1 MDNHIFRSAL
11 SGFNRQ
17 DVMAYIERTQKQAE
31 EAAAGLEARLAE
43 LEQAAAGAREELTAC
58 QEEREDLRRQLEDM
72 TLRYNHAKN
81 NWDAQSEA
89 KDSFRRDVA
98 QRDETVRELTGEN
111 QRLFRQVQ
119 TLEEEV
125 QELRREK
132 ERIAQLEL
140 DAHRRSDEIVL
151 DAAGQAELITSQ
163 AESQAAETVQTA
175 ETQARQTLAQAQAD
189 AQAVLRQAEE
199 QIRQTVEQYGQL
211 HQSFEAALGR
221 ITGELRGMDAAAAQ
235 LPERFNSLKA
245 GLEELLEQAKEQ

>member
-43 LEQAAAGAREELTAC
+43 QAAAGTREELTPC

-119 TLEEEV
+119 DLES
-125 QELRREK
+125 QMDALRREK
-132 ERIAQLEL
+132 EKLTQLEL
-140 DAHRRSDEIVL
+140 DAHRRSDEVL
-151 DAAGQAELITSQ
+151 SNAQAEAQALLEQ
-163 AESQAAETVQTA
+163 AEAQARRTEEAARARAQALLAEAEGRIGETAAQCGQVFASFETITGHLTA
-175 ETQARQTLAQAQAD
+175 E
-189 AQAVLRQAEE
+189 LRKLDV
-199 QIRQTVEQYGQL
+199 T
-211 HQSFEAALGR
+211 
-221 ITGELRGMDAAAAQ
+221 AAQ
-235 LPERFNSLKA
+235 LPIGLAPLKEA
-245 GLEELLEQAKEQ
+245 LAELQEKAKERQADE

>member
-43 LEQAAAGAREELTAC
+43 LEQAAAGTREELTAC

-119 TLEEEV
+119 DLES
-125 QELRREK
+125 QMDALRREK
-132 ERIAQLEL
+132 EKLTQLEL
-140 DAHRRSDEIVL
+140 DAHRRSDEVL
-151 DAAGQAELITSQ
+151 SNAQAE
-163 AESQAAETVQTA
+163 
-175 ETQARQTLAQAQAD
+175 AQA
-189 AQAVLRQAEE
+189 
-199 QIRQTVEQYGQL
+199 
-211 HQSFEAALGR
+211 
-221 ITGELRGMDAAAAQ
+221 
-235 LPERFNSLKA
+235 
-245 GLEELLEQAKEQ
+245 LLEQAEAQARRTEEA